1 MNMTLPHSENSKPY
15 RSYVSSKSSDYWKAF
30 EDVTS
35 IMQAMVHGKDF
46 QPSMIELLEKTGRF
60 LGAGRAYLFSY
71 DTHTNT
77 VSCISEWTASE
88 VPPQKSRLQNV
99 EITPYTWGLEQM
111 EKLESAGEIFLF
123 STSAFSRLAKKDAE
137 SMKSLLAP
145 DTKSLI
151 VAKVGSKTTLGYIAF
166 SFIER
171 TKEGLQREEIEL
183 LAHVK
188 NLAECALSFNAT
200 KDQAYKRGRRLETIV
215 NNANLLVC
223 CFDKDGKFTYVND
236 AYCEYFGI
244 KKDEI
249 LGINAFNII
258 RNEKVRQQVIANF
271 LSLTLS
277 NPTIT
282 HEYRMRL
289 KDGSLR
295 WHKWIDTALFD
306 EQGNVLE
313 YQSVG
318 VDITEQIITQQ
329 NLISTLEKLHRTYK
343 RTIEAMGKILE
354 IKDPYTASHQKKVAL
369 ISESIAKEMGL
380 GKEETE
386 QIYLGALVHDIGKIY
401 IPSELLSKPGKLS
414 ELEFQLIKDH
424 TTKGEEILRPI
435 SEDLPIW
442 EVALYHHERMNGS
455 GYPHGLKGKD
465 IPLSARI
472 VAVADVVDAM
482 SSHRPYRAAFSI
494 EHAIEELKQNA
505 GTKYDPEVVKIF
517 IKLFEEGRLPL

>member
-1 MNMTLPHSENSKPY
+1 
-15 RSYVSSKSSDYWKAF
+15 
-30 EDVTS
+30 
-35 IMQAMVHGKDF
+35 
-46 QPSMIELLEKTGRF
+46 
-60 LGAGRAYLFSY
+60 
-71 DTHTNT
+71 
-77 VSCISEWTASE
+77 
-88 VPPQKSRLQNV
+88 
-99 EITPYTWGLEQM
+99 
-111 EKLESAGEIFLF
+111 
-123 STSAFSRLAKKDAE
+123 
-137 SMKSLLAP
+137 
-145 DTKSLI
+145 
-151 VAKVGSKTTLGYIAF
+151 
-166 SFIER
+166 
-171 TKEGLQREEIEL
+171 
-183 LAHVK
+183 
-188 NLAECALSFNAT
+188 
-200 KDQAYKRGRRLETIV
+200 
-215 NNANLLVC
+215 
-223 CFDKDGKFTYVND
+223 
-236 AYCEYFGI
+236 
-244 KKDEI
+244 
-249 LGINAFNII
+249 
-258 RNEKVRQQVIANF
+258 
-271 LSLTLS
+271 
-277 NPTIT
+277 
-282 HEYRMRL
+282 MRL

-313 YQSVG
+313 YQSIG
-318 VDITEQIITQQ
+318 VDITEEVIARQ
-329 NLISTLEKLHRTYK
+329 NLAKALEKLHRTYE

-482 SSHRPYRAAFSI
+482 SSHRHTVQPSLLSTQ
-494 EHAIEELKQNA
+494 LKSSSKMQVPN
-505 GTKYDPEVVKIF
+505 TIQK
-517 IKLFEEGRLPL
+517 